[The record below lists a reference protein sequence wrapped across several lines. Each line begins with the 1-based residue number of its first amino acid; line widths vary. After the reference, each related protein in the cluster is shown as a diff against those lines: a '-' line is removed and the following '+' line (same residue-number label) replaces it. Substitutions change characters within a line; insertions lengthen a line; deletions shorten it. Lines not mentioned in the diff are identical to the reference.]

1 MIKFIQ
7 RYFKQEPITSLGRWN
22 RLNCNT
28 QIERRVQLANED
40 HCGTCEIEE
49 VIKNNSISKIKD
61 TRKNIIK
68 KIKNI
73 D

>member
-7 RYFKQEPITSLGRWN
+7 RYFKQEPMTRLGRWN
-22 RLNCNT
+22 RLSCNT

-49 VIKNNSISKIKD
+49 VIKKTNSKIKN